1 MKQKSQVHAKRAE
14 VESKWKVSSE
24 TLVDPKELL
33 WKDLPPIEKAIRVL
47 SIITKLFGIC
57 FVIFGFICTLA
68 LLADA
73 FKLIGGRGV
82 GRTIQSSRFI
92 QNPISASIIGMV
104 ITLLIQSSS
113 TLSSVLVGMIAGG
126 LLTVHQAIP
135 IMLGSEM
142 GASLINALVSLT
154 QVGNRDQFRRAFAA
168 VTVNDVF
175 NFLSYFILMPI
186 EVGTGVIEKISGAI
200 VQPLS
205 GVKASEIKTLN
216 FLTDP
221 VLNYIIRINED
232 AIDKAALADENS
244 TLLNSE
250 ATFIYRCVDLRTSEY
265 FTFSLISCLIGIVKL
280 MQALLGGQIGIL
292 VRKLMDKDLPW
303 PFTCF
308 TNYVVMV
315 VGCVIVMIIQS
326 SGVFRAVLTPLV
338 GIGVVTLERLYPL
351 LLGAN
356 VGTTFT
362 GVLAAFSADPAKI
375 KETLQMALAQT
386 VYNLIGV
393 ILFYPIPFMRRIPI
407 NIAKKLANK
416 TSKVSIYGL
425 RMHK

>member
-1 MKQKSQVHAKRAE
+1 
-14 VESKWKVSSE
+14 
-24 TLVDPKELL
+24 
-33 WKDLPPIEKAIRVL
+33 
-47 SIITKLFGIC
+47 
-57 FVIFGFICTLA
+57 
-68 LLADA
+68 
-73 FKLIGGRGV
+73 
-82 GRTIQSSRFI
+82 
-92 QNPISASIIGMV
+92 
-104 ITLLIQSSS
+104 
-113 TLSSVLVGMIAGG
+113 
-126 LLTVHQAIP
+126 
-135 IMLGSEM
+135 MLGSEM

-221 VLNYIIRINED
+221 VLNYIIR
-232 AIDKAALADENS
+232 
-244 TLLNSE
+244 
-250 ATFIYRCVDLRTSEY
+250 
-265 FTFSLISCLIGIVKL
+265 
-280 MQALLGGQIGIL
+280 ALLGGQIGIL

-416 TSKVSIYGL
+416 TSKYRWFALIYIAVIFFILPIYLFGVSFLPLPIMLSMICIPLGFFAILILINYIQVKCPGNLPQKL
-425 RMHK
+425 RSWNFLPDYLHSLHPYDKAMTRYCTKISFCRKFWHRNADDIDLREGNRDMETLFKLSHQTQV